1 MDKLIRMR
9 CKNAGGAGWSGGD
22 GPLSEDRDPE
32 MDIIMKKKLLELR
45 RRAAEEAKPEP
56 KPEPK
61 DPRAVFVSILYD
73 RGDEVL
79 QAAERQYPKETK
91 MIVEKIA
98 ELVENGK
105 LQEKISG
112 GALLGLFR
120 QFGLRVH
127 IETTI
132 RIQQDGKM
140 VSVADKLKQ
149 KHE

>member
-1 MDKLIRMR
+1 
-9 CKNAGGAGWSGGD
+9 
-22 GPLSEDRDPE
+22 

-45 RRAAEEAKPEP
+45 RRAAEEAKPKPEP
-56 KPEPK
+56 KHEPEPK

-79 QAAERQYPKETK
+79 QAAERQYPKESK

-112 GALLGLFR
+112 GALLWLFR

-149 KHE
+149 KQE

>member
-1 MDKLIRMR
+1 MR
-9 CKNAGGAGWSGGD
+9 
-22 GPLSEDRDPE
+22 
-32 MDIIMKKKLLELR
+32 KKFLELR
-45 RRAAEEAKPEP
+45 RRAAEKAKP
-56 KPEPK
+56 KPQTK
-61 DPRAVFVSILYD
+61 DPRAVFLSILYD

-79 QAAERQYPKETK
+79 TAAERQYPQETK

-98 ELVENGK
+98 DLIEKGK

-112 GALLGLFR
+112 GALLWLFR

-149 KHE
+149 ETD

>member
-1 MDKLIRMR
+1 
-9 CKNAGGAGWSGGD
+9 
-22 GPLSEDRDPE
+22 

-45 RRAAEEAKPEP
+45 RRAAKEAKPKREL
-56 KPEPK
+56 KAEPK
-61 DPRAVFVSILYD
+61 DPRVVFNSILYD

-79 QAAERQYPKETK
+79 GAAERQYPKETR

-98 ELVENGK
+98 ELVESGK

-112 GALLGLFR
+112 GALLWLFR

-149 KHE
+149 KQE

>member
-1 MDKLIRMR
+1 MS
-9 CKNAGGAGWSGGD
+9 A
-22 GPLSEDRDPE
+22 DRDPD
-32 MDIIMKKKLLELR
+32 MDMIMKKKLLELQ
-45 RRAAEEAKPEP
+45 RRAAQSAKPRAEP
-56 KPEPK
+56 KAQNRDPK
-61 DPRAVFVSILYD
+61 EIFLSVLYD

-79 QAAERQYPKETK
+79 AAAESQYPEETK

-98 ELVENGK
+98 DLVEKGK

-112 GALLGLFR
+112 GALLWLFR
-120 QFGLRVH
+120 QFGMRVH

-149 KHE
+149 VE

>member
-1 MDKLIRMR
+1 
-9 CKNAGGAGWSGGD
+9 
-22 GPLSEDRDPE
+22 LSEDRDPE

-45 RRAAEEAKPEP
+45 RRAAEEAKPKRELRSEP
-56 KPEPK
+56 KN
-61 DPRAVFVSILYD
+61 PRAIFNSILYD

-79 QAAERQYPKETK
+79 EAAERQYPKETK

-112 GALLGLFR
+112 GALLWLFR
-120 QFGLRVH
+120 QFGFRVH

-149 KHE
+149 KQE

>member
-1 MDKLIRMR
+1 LND
-9 CKNAGGAGWSGGD
+9 
-22 GPLSEDRDPE
+22 DRDPE

-45 RRAAEEAKPEP
+45 RRAAEEAKPKGEP
-56 KPEPK
+56 KAAPK
-61 DPRAVFVSILYD
+61 DPRAVFSSVLFD

-79 QAAERQYPKETK
+79 AAAERQYPKETK
-91 MIVEKIA
+91 IIVEKIA
-98 ELVENGK
+98 ELVEAGK
-105 LQEKISG
+105 LEERISG
-112 GALLGLFR
+112 GALLWLFR

-149 KHE
+149 RQD

>member
-1 MDKLIRMR
+1 
-9 CKNAGGAGWSGGD
+9 
-22 GPLSEDRDPE
+22 LSEGRDPE

-45 RRAAEEAKPEP
+45 RRAAAEAKPKEEP
-56 KPEPK
+56 KAQPK
-61 DPRAVFVSILYD
+61 DLHTVFSSVLYD

-79 QAAERQYPKETK
+79 AAAERQYPKETK

-98 ELVENGK
+98 ELVEAGK

-112 GALLGLFR
+112 GALLWLFR

-149 KHE
+149 KQE

>member
-1 MDKLIRMR
+1 M
-9 CKNAGGAGWSGGD
+9 
-22 GPLSEDRDPE
+22 SEGRDLE

-45 RRAAEEAKPEP
+45 RRAAVEAKPKEEP
-56 KPEPK
+56 KAQPK
-61 DPRAVFVSILYD
+61 DLHTVFSSVLYD

-79 QAAERQYPKETK
+79 AAAERQYPKETK

-98 ELVENGK
+98 ELVEAGK

-112 GALLGLFR
+112 GALLWLFR

-149 KHE
+149 KQE

>member
-1 MDKLIRMR
+1 
-9 CKNAGGAGWSGGD
+9 
-22 GPLSEDRDPE
+22 

-45 RRAAEEAKPEP
+45 RRAAEEAKPKREP
-56 KPEPK
+56 KAEPK
-61 DPRAVFVSILYD
+61 DPRAVFNSILYD

-79 QAAERQYPKETK
+79 EAAERQYPKETK

-112 GALLGLFR
+112 GALLWLFR

-149 KHE
+149 KQE

>member
-1 MDKLIRMR
+1 MSVD
-9 CKNAGGAGWSGGD
+9 N
-22 GPLSEDRDPE
+22 DPE

-45 RRAAEEAKPEP
+45 RRAAAEAKPKVEP
-56 KPEPK
+56 KAQEK
-61 DPRAVFVSILYD
+61 NPRAVFSSVLYD

-79 QAAERQYPKETK
+79 AAAERQYPRETK

-98 ELVENGK
+98 ELVEAGK
-105 LQEKISG
+105 LKEKISG
-112 GALLGLFR
+112 GALLWLFR

-149 KHE
+149 KQD

>member
-1 MDKLIRMR
+1 M
-9 CKNAGGAGWSGGD
+9 
-22 GPLSEDRDPE
+22 SEGRDPE
-32 MDIIMKKKLLELR
+32 MDIIMKKKLLDLR
-45 RRAAEEAKPEP
+45 RRAAVEAKPKEEP
-56 KPEPK
+56 KAQSK
-61 DPRAVFVSILYD
+61 DPHAVFSSVLYD

-79 QAAERQYPKETK
+79 AAAERQYPKETK

-98 ELVENGK
+98 ELVEAGK

-112 GALLGLFR
+112 GALLWLFR

-149 KHE
+149 KQE